1 MKPRALVPFI
11 ALTLFATLG
20 STVQTPAH
28 ITQDQNTIYD
38 APGANVGTY
47 PITINSSGE
56 ITGSYFDASGK
67 VHGFLRAADGA
78 ITTIDVGPAGNEA
91 QGITP
96 SGELR

>member
-28 ITQDQNTIYD
+28 ITQDQITIFD
-38 APGANVGTY
+38 APGANGGTF

-56 ITGSYFDASGK
+56 ITGSEPASFPIGTNRATYAPDSQS
-67 VHGFLRAADGA
+67 HGIGY
-78 ITTIDVGPAGNEA
+78 
-91 QGITP
+91 
-96 SGELR
+96 S